1 LRPLSVNDRHA
12 YDRSNAFDFIQ
23 QPRAGVALRSV
34 RMSTQTRVCA
44 DACQNG
50 WRPRVIDGAG

>member
-34 RMSTQTRVCA
+34 RMSTQTTECVRTHA
-44 DACQNG
+44 KT
-50 WRPRVIDGAG
+50 AGGRA